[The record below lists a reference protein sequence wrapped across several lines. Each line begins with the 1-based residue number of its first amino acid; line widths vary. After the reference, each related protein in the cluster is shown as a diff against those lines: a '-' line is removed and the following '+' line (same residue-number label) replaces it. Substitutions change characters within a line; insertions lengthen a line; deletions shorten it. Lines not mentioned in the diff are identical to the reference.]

1 MRWSQLMIRG
11 PFLFC
16 AVCWLFILVNSTAQP
31 AYAYVDPGSGLFL
44 AQMVGSTFAGML
56 FLVRKR
62 IRQFFGR
69 FAGRF
74 ADPKGD
80 APGR

>member
-1 MRWSQLMIRG
+1 MGRSLLGMG
-11 PFLFC
+11 VYLLC
-16 AVCWLFILVNSTAQP
+16 AIAWFFVVIASTARP
-31 AYAYVDPGSGLFL
+31 AYAYVDPGTGLFL

-69 FAGRF
+69 FFGRT
-74 ADPKGD
+74 AEAKGE
-80 APGR
+80 AIER